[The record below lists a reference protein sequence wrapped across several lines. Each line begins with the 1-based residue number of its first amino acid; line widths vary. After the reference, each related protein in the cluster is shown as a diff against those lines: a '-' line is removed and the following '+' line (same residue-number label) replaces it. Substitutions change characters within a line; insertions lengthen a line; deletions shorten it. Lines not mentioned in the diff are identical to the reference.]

1 VYNKYIGTRE
11 AKQMK
16 NLLVTTAILA
26 TMATSAVAETVSA
39 RITYVEPRYDT
50 VTQYKNS
57 TQCHNVEVPVY
68 GTVHGGATGGD
79 VLAGMIIGGIL
90 GKGVTGNDNGA
101 AAGAVMGGVI
111 AADNNR
117 SRQVV
122 TGYRMERQCN
132 EVSVPTQ
139 VNQLR
144 DYLIR
149 FEWNGMTGS
158 AYTYNQYRVGDRIS
172 ATVSIRAN

>member
-1 VYNKYIGTRE
+1 
-11 AKQMK
+11 MK
-16 NLLVTTAILA
+16 KFLLTSAILA
-26 TMATSAVAETVSA
+26 LTATTALAETVRA
-39 RITYVEPRYDT
+39 RITYVEPRYET
-50 VTQYKNS
+50 VTQYQSS

-68 GTVHGGATGGD
+68 GTTGGGASGGD
-79 VLAGMIIGGIL
+79 VLAGMIIGGLL
-90 GKGVTGNDNGA
+90 GKGVTGDDQGA

-117 SRQVV
+117 PRQVI

-132 EVSVPTQ
+132 EVSVPVQ
-139 VNQLR
+139 VSQVR

-149 FEWNGMTGS
+149 FEYNGLTGS
-158 AYTYNQYRVGDRIS
+158 AYTYNRYNIGDRIS